1 MCIRDSSISVRR
13 VTTNLIRSAGWD
25 VVDAKDGVDA
35 LEQLANMETLPDVFL
50 TDMEMPRM
58 DGIELVSRLRSQTEF
73 ADSPIVM
80 VTSRAGE
87 KHRNMAI
94 EAGANDHV
102 VKPFNDDRLIELI
115 NGYAMAASEMVSS

>member
-1 MCIRDSSISVRR
+1 
-13 VTTNLIRSAGWD
+13 
-25 VVDAKDGVDA
+25 
-35 LEQLANMETLPDVFL
+35 METLPDVFL

-58 DGIELVSRLRSQTEF
+58 DGIELVNRLRSQPEF

-94 EAGANDHV
+94 EAGADDHV

-115 NGYAMAASEMVSS
+115 NGYATAASEMVSS